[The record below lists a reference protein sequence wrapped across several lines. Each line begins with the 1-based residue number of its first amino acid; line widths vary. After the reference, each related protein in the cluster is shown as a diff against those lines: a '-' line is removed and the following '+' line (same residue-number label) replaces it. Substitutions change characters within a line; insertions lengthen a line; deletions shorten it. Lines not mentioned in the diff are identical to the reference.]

1 MQPGVYQL
9 INRQSGTALDLL
21 KNDYTSVAGYPPC
34 DDSSQKWEIAPLGAG
49 FTIRNMKTGTYL
61 SVNQL
66 QGRTPVFAGHFPT
79 AWQFVTARVS
89 NENAEMMGIYWP
101 HTEFMFDLHCGS
113 SDPGSKVHLCDHK
126 LSQQDHR
133 CRLWKP
139 VFLRH
144 INHTV
149 LPERAR
155 EDDET
160 SSTAT
165 INAADMPE
173 GGELVLVTT
182 TTTRTVVT
190 KVSKRSGRENMLE

>member
-21 KNDYTSVAGYPPC
+21 KNDYTSVAVGN
-34 DDSSQKWEIAPLGAG
+34 QWEIAPLGAG

-79 AWQFVTARVS
+79 AWQFVTARNSCLICTV
-89 NENAEMMGIYWP
+89 EVQI
-101 HTEFMFDLHCGS
+101 L
-113 SDPGSKVHLCDHK
+113 V
-126 LSQQDHR
+126 Q
-133 CRLWKP
+133 RLWKP